1 MADRFPFYD
10 LDGRLAADAAE
21 IHRITEGHDEEMG
34 RAYWDAFNALPS
46 NERKVEGELYNS
58 YVQGSAKH
66 MRVKYADAAGQ
77 DAATIACQNTHM
89 ALRVGVPLASVLSC
103 IAECQ
108 RLTIHYVRSEEHTS
122 ELQSLMRISYA
133 VFCLKKKK

>member
-58 YVQGSAKH
+58 YVQGSAQH
-66 MRVKYADAAGQ
+66 MRVKYADEPGQ
-77 DAATIACQNTHM
+77 DAATIPCQNPHM
-89 ALRVGVPLASVLSC
+89 ARRAGVSPAAV
-103 IAECQ
+103 
-108 RLTIHYVRSEEHTS
+108 
-122 ELQSLMRISYA
+122 IS
-133 VFCLKKKK
+133 